1 MLSSILI
8 LFTLI
13 NKKKLVYVIKFYKSK
28 MSKNQFIQDME
39 EEFDDT
45 KGLNLS
51 KQGDNRHKSTYY

>member
-1 MLSSILI
+1 
-8 LFTLI
+8 
-13 NKKKLVYVIKFYKSK
+13 

-51 KQGDNRHKSTYY
+51 KQGDNRHKSAYY